1 MEMSITRGLAEL
13 KLLDKRIEK
22 AIHSTNYAGACVGK
36 KPITPYTSNEQFEN
50 EVRSAYQSVQDLI
63 NRRQT
68 IKSAIVDSNAKTVV
82 KIGETEMTVAE
93 AIERKSSIEYDKT
106 LLGKLKS
113 DYNNTLV
120 QIERHNENVNNKLDK
135 HLETI
140 FGKDGKD
147 KTGEMESVSKAFKAE
162 NEAKLVDPL
171 KIKEVIDK
179 LEYEIDE
186 FENECDFVLSE
197 SNTITKITIEN

>member
-22 AIHSTNYAGACVGK
+22 AIYSTNYAGACVGK
-36 KPITPYTSNEQFEN
+36 KPISSYASNEQFEN
-50 EVRSAYQSVQDLI
+50 EVKSAYQSVQDLI
-63 NRRQT
+63 QRRQT

-93 AIERKSSIEYDKT
+93 AIERKSSIEYDKK

-147 KTGEMESVSKAFKAE
+147 KTAEMKAVSEAFKAE

-186 FENECDFVLSE
+186 FETEVDFVLSE